1 MKLSKNFSLDE
12 LIRSNT
18 AERRGIDNS
27 PTADHI
33 HNLAALCENI
43 LQPLRDRVKHSI
55 RVTSGYRSERL
66 NTAIGGASRDG
77 KPSSEHCYGKA
88 ADIKLVID
96 GKPSSEHCY
105 GKAADIKLVID
116 GENRSEILYLAIL
129 EMGIPFRQMIWEFG
143 TEETPS
149 WVHISFNKDDNKR
162 QTLRAYKE
170 GTRTKYANI

>member
-1 MKLSKNFSLDE
+1 MKLTKNFSLEE

-18 AERRGIDNS
+18 AERKGIDNS
-27 PTADHI
+27 PTAEHI
-33 HNLAALCENI
+33 HNLVALCENI

-55 RVTSGYRSERL
+55 RITSGYRSERL
-66 NTAIGGASRDG
+66 NTAIGGASR
-77 KPSSEHCYGKA
+77 
-88 ADIKLVID
+88 D

-143 TEETPS
+143 TEDTPS
-149 WVHISFNKDDNKR
+149 WVHISFNKEDNKR

-170 GTRTKYANI
+170 GTRTKYSNI

>member
-96 GKPSSEHCY
+96 G
-105 GKAADIKLVID
+105 
-116 GENRSEILYLAIL
+116 ENRSEILYLAIL

>member
-1 MKLSKNFSLDE
+1 MKLTKNFSLEE

-18 AERRGIDNS
+18 AERKGIDNS
-27 PTADHI
+27 PTAEHI
-33 HNLAALCENI
+33 HNLVALCENI

-55 RVTSGYRSERL
+55 RITSGYRSERL
-66 NTAIGGASRDG
+66 NTAIGGASR
-77 KPSSEHCYGKA
+77 
-88 ADIKLVID
+88 D

-143 TEETPS
+143 TEDTPS
-149 WVHISFNKDDNKR
+149 WVHISFNKEDNKR

-170 GTRTKYANI
+170 GARTKYANI

>member
-1 MKLSKNFSLDE
+1 MKMTKNFSLEE

-18 AERRGIDNS
+18 AERKGIDNS
-27 PTADHI
+27 PTAEHI

-55 RVTSGYRSERL
+55 RITSGYRSERL
-66 NTAIGGASRDG
+66 NTAIGGASR
-77 KPSSEHCYGKA
+77 
-88 ADIKLVID
+88 D

-143 TEETPS
+143 TEDTPS
-149 WVHISFNKDDNKR
+149 WVHISFNKEDNKR